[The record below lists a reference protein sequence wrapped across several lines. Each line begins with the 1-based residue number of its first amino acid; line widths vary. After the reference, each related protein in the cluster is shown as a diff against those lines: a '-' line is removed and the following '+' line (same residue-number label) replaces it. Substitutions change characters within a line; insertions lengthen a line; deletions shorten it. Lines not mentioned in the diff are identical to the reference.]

1 MILDA
6 KGQPIVA
13 RVKARADLAAAM
25 QKPRREIRATF
36 DAARSSVDM
45 DNYWV
50 NADALDADSAHS
62 TQVRRT
68 LVKRARYEAA
78 NNGYTDGMLQTHA
91 DFLVGTGP
99 TLRMQSQSPAFNS
112 LVEDKWRSWSRAVQL
127 RRKLWCMAHAR
138 VQDGESFGIIRNNSR
153 ITDQVD
159 LDVMLIETEMCHSPT
174 IPPYREGY
182 IDGIRFDEF
191 GNPIYYDIL
200 PYHPGGSFSWMA
212 LEPIRIA
219 AKYIVHWFTLRRP
232 GQHRGVPEFRSTLNT
247 GGAARRWREATLAAA
262 EVAAD
267 YAAIITTNMT
277 PDGADP
283 VQPLTSVP
291 IDKRLM
297 TALPMGW
304 DVKQMKAEQPTA
316 SYEAFHRNLVQEQ
329 ARPLAIPA
337 NIAMCDSSGYNF
349 ASGKL
354 DHGTYFLKLDRERED
369 CQDTVLDPLFERFFE
384 RARLV
389 YGFRGDGSVPSHT
402 WDWPQYPVADV
413 VSQAQARKI
422 NLSTGIA
429 SPSSV
434 CAEDGVDWTDHIT
447 QLANDYGVTVEEMK
461 AVVMRQNFM
470 QSMQVQMQTE
480 MAQRNAGVPA
490 QEDATNGG

>member
-6 KGQPIVA
+6 KGQPIVS

-153 ITDQVD
+153 IKDQVD

-267 YAAIITTNMT
+267 YAAIITTNII
-277 PDGADP
+277 
-283 VQPLTSVP
+283 VN
-291 IDKRLM
+291 IIRL
-297 TALPMGW
+297 
-304 DVKQMKAEQPTA
+304 
-316 SYEAFHRNLVQEQ
+316 
-329 ARPLAIPA
+329 
-337 NIAMCDSSGYNF
+337 
-349 ASGKL
+349 
-354 DHGTYFLKLDRERED
+354 
-369 CQDTVLDPLFERFFE
+369 
-384 RARLV
+384 
-389 YGFRGDGSVPSHT
+389 
-402 WDWPQYPVADV
+402 
-413 VSQAQARKI
+413 
-422 NLSTGIA
+422 
-429 SPSSV
+429 
-434 CAEDGVDWTDHIT
+434 
-447 QLANDYGVTVEEMK
+447 
-461 AVVMRQNFM
+461 
-470 QSMQVQMQTE
+470 
-480 MAQRNAGVPA
+480 
-490 QEDATNGG
+490 